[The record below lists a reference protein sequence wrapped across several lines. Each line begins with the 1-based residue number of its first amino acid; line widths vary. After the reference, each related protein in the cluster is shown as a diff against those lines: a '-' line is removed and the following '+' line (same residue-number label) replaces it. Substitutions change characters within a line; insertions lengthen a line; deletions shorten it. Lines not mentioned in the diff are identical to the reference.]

1 MWQLSELNRLLEEQ
15 ENEAFGDSRTLCLAN
30 PAEKEEIDERII
42 EEIWPGAVA
51 ALRESAI
58 TTWIVPGQTLN
69 ETIKD
74 AHGQYTT
81 RTLTFLLEDPDRP
94 IGPEC
99 MKPWFCRIVIRCSA
113 LDYMVSSDFTASFPA
128 TFSTAK
134 LFRLIK
140 EPLMQGNPPSL
151 SFSDSSWKEQT
162 FDIEFT
168 GGAGAGWGLH
178 SPETAKDK
186 LFTTTQNNL
195 AIINAMY
202 DLEKDYTS
210 TARFNAL
217 CKAILNAYEA
227 Y

>member
-74 AHGQYTT
+74 GHGQYTT
-81 RTLTFLLEDPDRP
+81 RTLTFLLEDPARP

-113 LDYMVSSDFTASFPA
+113 LDYMVSSDAQTNHHP
-128 TFSTAK
+128 K
-134 LFRLIK
+134 RRHQRPKPQRPNERQRCRLDRRY
-140 EPLMQGNPPSL
+140 S
-151 SFSDSSWKEQT
+151 
-162 FDIEFT
+162 
-168 GGAGAGWGLH
+168 
-178 SPETAKDK
+178 
-186 LFTTTQNNL
+186 
-195 AIINAMY
+195 
-202 DLEKDYTS
+202 
-210 TARFNAL
+210 RAL
-217 CKAILNAYEA
+217 GC
-227 Y
+227 